1 MPIRIPIP
9 SVITIIADIASGEND
24 KHAISVFEGLVAA
37 VAMPGGDLN
46 RDEIDAQTFLKIRVS
61 AESFSVS
68 DDDDDD
74 DSSLDARRWASKKSC
89 LWRIIE
95 VNCPLNDGET
105 VSLLPLVVVGV
116 VVFVRRV
123 LVAVE
128 AFEGFEVVDISIIII
143 VNGIR

>member
-24 KHAISVFEGLVAA
+24 KYTASVFEGLVA
-37 VAMPGGDLN
+37 VGAMPGGDLN

-68 DDDDDD
+68 NDDDDDDDD

-105 VSLLPLVVVGV
+105 VSLLPLAVVGGV
-116 VVFVRRV
+116 
-123 LVAVE
+123 
-128 AFEGFEVVDISIIII
+128 GFEVVDMSAI
-143 VNGIR
+143 

>member
-116 VVFVRRV
+116 VVFV
-123 LVAVE
+123 
-128 AFEGFEVVDISIIII
+128 
-143 VNGIR
+143 